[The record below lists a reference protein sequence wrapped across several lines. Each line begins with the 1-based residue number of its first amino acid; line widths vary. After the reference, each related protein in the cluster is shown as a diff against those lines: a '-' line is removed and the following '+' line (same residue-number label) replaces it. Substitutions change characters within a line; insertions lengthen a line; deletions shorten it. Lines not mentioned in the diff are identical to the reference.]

1 MLSSLLGEPAS
12 SVNEPRL
19 WPAASSDNVWVQV
32 GNTHSLLDLQSSKV
46 SVVTK
51 ADNIIPLVGSESDV
65 LVRYERDR
73 LAIEV
78 KGDGLRGEYKM
89 KENRGKPIQ
98 VSIQDMQWVY
108 MQLSHPCLHP
118 AVSKLTC
125 H

>member
-1 MLSSLLGEPAS
+1 MLSSLLGESAS

-32 GNTHSLLDLQSSKV
+32 GNTHSLLDLPSSKV

-51 ADNIIPLVGSESDV
+51 ADNIIPLIGSDSDV

-73 LAIEV
+73 IAIEV

-89 KENRGKPIQ
+89 KENRGKPVQ

-108 MQLSHPCLHP
+108 M
-118 AVSKLTC
+118 
-125 H
+125 